1 MKNKTVKII
10 SAIMLVM
17 MVLFSMSNLVLAATT
32 GDPLDPSKIQGQPS
46 KASDKVNE
54 AANIILG
61 IVQVVA
67 VAVAVIMLIVLAVKY
82 ISASPE
88 GKADIKKSATMY
100 IVGAILLFASTGI
113 LEILKQFATS
123 TFGGE

>member
-1 MKNKTVKII
+1 MKNKTIKII
-10 SAIMLVM
+10 SSIMLVM
-17 MVLFSMSNLVLAATT
+17 MVLFSMSNLVLGTT
-32 GDPLDPSKIQGQPS
+32 LDVEITPEKSE
-46 KASDKVNE
+46 ASDAVNS

-67 VAVAVIMLIVLAVKY
+67 IAVAVIMLIVLAIKY

-100 IVGAILLFASTGI
+100 VVGAILLFAASGI
-113 LEILKQFATS
+113 LQILKQFAES
-123 TFGGE
+123 AFGK